1 MTTPVPPTAPVRF
14 DGRVAIVTG
23 AGRGLGREHALL
35 LAARGA
41 QVVVNDVSAQHAEA
55 TAAEIVA
62 AGGQAVPD
70 THSVADPNDA
80 QAIVRTAISSFGAL
94 HIVLNNAGRGG
105 PTGTI
110 EQTTDEQVHTIVS
123 THLIG
128 SFNVT
133 RAAWPILREQRF
145 GRVLLTASG
154 SALGAAGMPA
164 YSMAKAGLY
173 GLTRALAV
181 EGAPHGI
188 TANALLPIGYT
199 RSAALNPHED
209 TRRWMEEHF
218 PPHLCSPAACW
229 LVHDD
234 VGCSGEL
241 ITAGAGRV
249 ARVATVGVPG
259 LDRGKDLTLE
269 DVRDHCAD
277 VVSMEGSRVVMTG
290 RDELAFYTGDAAWRA

>member
-1 MTTPVPPTAPVRF
+1 VTEPSAAPRPVRF

-35 LAARGA
+35 LGARGA
-41 QVVVNDVSAQHAEA
+41 QVVVNDVSATHAEA
-55 TAAEIVA
+55 TAADIVA
-62 AGGQAVPD
+62 AGGQAVAD
-70 THSVADPNDA
+70 THSVADPDGA
-80 QAIVRTAISSFGAL
+80 DAIVRTALGAFGAL
-94 HIVLNNAGRGG
+94 HIVLNNAGQGG

-110 EQTTDEQVHTIVS
+110 EQTTDAQVQMIVS

-133 RAAWPILREQRF
+133 RAAWPILREQSF

-181 EGAPHGI
+181 EGAPIGI

-234 VGCSGEL
+234 VPCSGEL
-241 ITAGAGRV
+241 ITTGAGRV

-259 LDRGKDLTLE
+259 LDRGPALTLE
-269 DVRDHCAD
+269 DVRDRWSD
-277 VVSMEGSRVVMTG
+277 VVSMEGARVVMSG
-290 RDELAFYTGDAAWRA
+290 RDELAFYTGEATWRA

>member
-1 MTTPVPPTAPVRF
+1 MTTSVPPSAPVRF

-80 QAIVRTAISSFGAL
+80 RAIVRTAISSFGAL

-269 DVRDHCAD
+269 DVRDHWAD

>member
-1 MTTPVPPTAPVRF
+1 MAEQVRF

-35 LAARGA
+35 LGARGA

-55 TAAEIVA
+55 TAADIVT
-62 AGGQAVPD
+62 AGGQAVAD
-70 THSVADPNDA
+70 THSVADPRDA
-80 QAIVRTAISSFGAL
+80 ESIVHAAIRAFGAL

-110 EQTTDEQVHTIVS
+110 EQTTDEQVQMIVS
-123 THLIG
+123 THLVG

-133 RAAWPILREQRF
+133 RAAWPILREQGF
-145 GRVLLTASG
+145 GRVLFTASG

-181 EGAPHGI
+181 EGAPHGV

-218 PPHLCSPAACW
+218 PPQLCAPAACW

-234 VGCSGEL
+234 VPCTGEL

-259 LDRGKDLTLE
+259 LDRGPALTLE
-269 DVRDHCAD
+269 DVRDHWPQ
-277 VVSMEGSRVVMTG
+277 VVSMEGARVVMTG
-290 RDELAFYTGDAAWRA
+290 RDELAFYTGHATWRA

>member
-1 MTTPVPPTAPVRF
+1 MTEPSAAPRPVRF

-35 LAARGA
+35 LGARGA
-41 QVVVNDVSAQHAEA
+41 QVVVNDVSATHAEA
-55 TAAEIVA
+55 TAADIVA
-62 AGGQAVPD
+62 AGGQAVAD
-70 THSVADPNDA
+70 THSVADPDGA
-80 QAIVRTAISSFGAL
+80 DAIVRTALGAFGAL
-94 HIVLNNAGRGG
+94 HIVLNNAGQGG

-110 EQTTDEQVHTIVS
+110 EQTTDAQVQMIVS

-133 RAAWPILREQRF
+133 RAAWPILREQSF

-181 EGAPHGI
+181 EGAPIGI

-234 VGCSGEL
+234 VPCSGEL
-241 ITAGAGRV
+241 ITTGAGRV

-259 LDRGKDLTLE
+259 LDRGPALTLE
-269 DVRDHCAD
+269 DVRDRWSD
-277 VVSMEGSRVVMTG
+277 VVSMEGARVVMSG
-290 RDELAFYTGDAAWRA
+290 RDELAFYTGEATWRA